1 MKTNLFILICLLISW
16 NAVAQITIHDRA
28 IVAQQE
34 RMVYK
39 EWDRNK
45 FYPKPNRILGIPTN
59 LLWYMT
65 WALHPNYPKTDR
77 RPLSPQGEQTQ
88 RLALAVAM
96 SITSDHYKK
105 EADSIQLASAKELA
119 RISGAFSEVDP
130 LYQLYYKKE
139 LKPLEKAGEEEA
151 FKDVPLAVQAY
162 LQETGGFAW
171 YQDEMGRLAERY
183 QLAKKLDMERGQR
196 ILMYH
201 RILQEMRQCLSRWQ
215 HQIHLSQQVVEFKS
229 LKSHVPIE
237 AESPVSWKETDDQK
251 VIERI
256 IKNREAIR

>member
-1 MKTNLFILICLLISW
+1 G
-16 NAVAQITIHDRA
+16 VAA
-28 IVAQQE
+28 
-34 RMVYK
+34 
-39 EWDRNK
+39 
-45 FYPKPNRILGIPTN
+45 
-59 LLWYMT
+59 
-65 WALHPNYPKTDR
+65 
-77 RPLSPQGEQTQ
+77 
-88 RLALAVAM
+88 AM
-96 SITSDHYKK
+96 SITSNYYKK

-119 RISGAFSEVDP
+119 RISGAFSEADP

-139 LKPLEKAGEEEA
+139 LKPLEKGGEEA
-151 FKDVPLAVQAY
+151 FDDVPTVVQAY
-162 LQETGGFAW
+162 LQETGALDW
-171 YQDEMGRLAERY
+171 YQEEMGRLAERY

-237 AESPVSWKETDDQK
+237 AESPVRWKELDDQK

>member
-1 MKTNLFILICLLISW
+1 MMRTNLFILICFLASW
-16 NAVAQITIHDRA
+16 NAAEKMAIHVRA
-28 IVAQQE
+28 IVAQRE

-45 FYPKPNRILGIPTN
+45 FYPNPNRILGVPTN

-88 RLALAVAM
+88 RLALAAAM
-96 SITSDHYKK
+96 SITSDYYKK

-119 RISGAFSEVDP
+119 RISGTFSEVDP
-130 LYQLYYKKE
+130 LYQLYYKNE
-139 LKPLEKAGEEEA
+139 LKSLENAGEEA
-151 FKDVPLAVQAY
+151 FDDVPIAVQAY
-162 LQETGGFAW
+162 LQETGALDWFKA
-171 YQDEMGRLAERY
+171 EMERLAERY

-215 HQIHLSQQVVEFKS
+215 YQIHLSQQVVEFKS
-229 LKSHVPIE
+229 FKRHAPI
-237 AESPVSWKETDDQK
+237 
-251 VIERI
+251 
-256 IKNREAIR
+256 

>member
-1 MKTNLFILICLLISW
+1 MRTVLLILICFLVSW
-16 NAVAQITIHDRA
+16 NAVAQMAIHDRA

-39 EWDRNK
+39 EWDQDK
-45 FYPKPNRILGIPTN
+45 FYPKPNRILGVPTN

-88 RLALAVAM
+88 RLALAAAM
-96 SITSDHYKK
+96 SITSDYYKK

-139 LKPLEKAGEEEA
+139 LKPLENPGEEA
-151 FKDVPLAVQAY
+151 FDDVPTVVQAY
-162 LQETGGFAW
+162 LQETGAFAW

-215 HQIHLSQQVVEFKS
+215 HQINLSQRVLEFKS
-229 LKSHVPIE
+229 FKSDKGRNP
-237 AESPVSWKETDDQK
+237 ARWNTTDGQK

-256 IKNREAIR
+256 IKNREAIQ

>member
-1 MKTNLFILICLLISW
+1 MKTVLFILICFLFSW
-16 NAVAQITIHDRA
+16 TASAQMAIHDRA

-39 EWDRNK
+39 EWDRDK
-45 FYPKPNRILGIPTN
+45 FYPKPNRILGVPTN

-96 SITSDHYKK
+96 SISSDYYKK
-105 EADSIQLASAKELA
+105 EADSIQLASGKELV
-119 RISGAFSEVDP
+119 RISGTFSEVDP
-130 LYQLYYKKE
+130 LYQMYYKKE
-139 LKPLEKAGEEEA
+139 LKPLENAGEEA
-151 FKDVPLAVQAY
+151 FDDVPIAVQTY
-162 LQETGGFAW
+162 LQETGAFAW
-171 YQDEMGRLAERY
+171 YQEEMERLAERY

-201 RILQEMRQCLSRWQ
+201 RILQEMKQFLSRWQ

-237 AESPVSWKETDDQK
+237 AESPARWKELDDQK

-256 IKNREAIR
+256 IKNREAIQ

>member
-1 MKTNLFILICLLISW
+1 
-16 NAVAQITIHDRA
+16 
-28 IVAQQE
+28 
-34 RMVYK
+34 
-39 EWDRNK
+39 
-45 FYPKPNRILGIPTN
+45 

-88 RLALAVAM
+88 RLALAAAM
-96 SITSDHYKK
+96 SITSDYYKK
-105 EADSIQLASAKELA
+105 EADSIQLASTKESA

-139 LKPLEKAGEEEA
+139 LKPLENPEEEA
-151 FKDVPLAVQAY
+151 FDDVPTDVQAY
-162 LQETGGFAW
+162 LQETGAFAW
-171 YQDEMGRLAERY
+171 YQEEMGRLAERY

-201 RILQEMRQCLSRWQ
+201 RILQEMRQCLNSWK
-215 HQIHLSQQVVEFKS
+215 HQIELSQQVVEFKI

-237 AESPVSWKETDDQK
+237 AGTPARWKETDDQK
-251 VIERI
+251 VIEKI

>member
-1 MKTNLFILICLLISW
+1 MKTVLFILICFVLSW
-16 NAVAQITIHDRA
+16 KVSAQMIIHDRA
-28 IVAQQE
+28 IVAQRE

-39 EWDRNK
+39 EWDQDK
-45 FYPKPNRILGIPTN
+45 FYPKPNRILGVPTN

-88 RLALAVAM
+88 RLALAAAM
-96 SITSDHYKK
+96 SITSDYYKK
-105 EADSIQLASAKELA
+105 EADSIRSASAKELA

-139 LKPLEKAGEEEA
+139 LKPLENPGEEA
-151 FKDVPLAVQAY
+151 FDDVPMAVQDY
-162 LQETGGFAW
+162 LQETGALDL
-171 YQDEMGRLAERY
+171 YQKEMERLAERY
-183 QLAKKLDMERGQR
+183 ELSKKLDMERGQR

-215 HQIHLSQQVVEFKS
+215 HQINLSQQVVEFKS
-229 LKSHVPIE
+229 FKSQVSRE
-237 AESPVSWKETDDQK
+237 AGSPTRWKETDDQT

>member
-1 MKTNLFILICLLISW
+1 MKTGLFILIYFLVFWKAS
-16 NAVAQITIHDRA
+16 AQMAIYDRA

-45 FYPKPNRILGIPTN
+45 FYPNPNRILGVPTN

-88 RLALAVAM
+88 RLALAAAM
-96 SITSDHYKK
+96 GITSDYYKQ
-105 EADSIQLASAKELA
+105 EADSIQLASVKELA

-139 LKPLEKAGEEEA
+139 LKPLENPGEEA
-151 FKDVPLAVQAY
+151 FDDVPVAIQAY
-162 LQETGGFAW
+162 LQETGAFAW
-171 YQDEMGRLAERY
+171 YQDEMGQLAERY

-215 HQIHLSQQVVEFKS
+215 YQIHLSQQVVEFKS
-229 LKSHVPIE
+229 LKSQVPIE
-237 AESPVSWKETDDQK
+237 AGSSVRWEETDDQK

>member
-1 MKTNLFILICLLISW
+1 MKTDFFILICFLVSW
-16 NAVAQITIHDRA
+16 NAAAQMAIHDRA

-34 RMVYK
+34 RMVHK
-39 EWDRNK
+39 EWDRDK
-45 FYPKPNRILGIPTN
+45 FYPKPNRILGVPTN

-65 WALHPNYPKTDR
+65 WALHPNYPKSDR

-88 RLALAVAM
+88 RLALAAAM
-96 SITSDHYKK
+96 SISSDYYKK
-105 EADSIQLASAKELA
+105 EADSIQLASAKELT

-130 LYQLYYKKE
+130 LYLLYYKNE
-139 LKPLEKAGEEEA
+139 LKPLENPSEKA
-151 FKDVPLAVQAY
+151 FDDVPLAVQDY
-162 LQETGGFAW
+162 LQETGVLDWF
-171 YQDEMGRLAERY
+171 QKETVRLAERY

-229 LKSHVPIE
+229 LKSHVSSE
-237 AESPVSWKETDDQK
+237 VGSPARWMETDDQK

-256 IKNREAIR
+256 IKNREAIQ

>member
-1 MKTNLFILICLLISW
+1 
-16 NAVAQITIHDRA
+16 TIHDRA

-39 EWDRNK
+39 DWDRNK
-45 FYPKPNRILGIPTN
+45 FYPKPNRILGVPTN

-77 RPLSPQGEQTQ
+77 RPLSPQGEQTK
-88 RLALAVAM
+88 RLALAAAM
-96 SITSDHYKK
+96 SITSDYYKK
-105 EADSIQLASAKELA
+105 EADSIRLASAKELT
-119 RISGAFSEVDP
+119 RISGAFSEADP
-130 LYQLYYKKE
+130 LYQLYYRKE
-139 LKPLEKAGEEEA
+139 LKPLENVGEEA
-151 FKDVPLAVQAY
+151 LDDVPVAVQAY
-162 LQETGGFAW
+162 LHETGALDWF
-171 YQDEMGRLAERY
+171 QVEMERLAERY

-215 HQIHLSQQVVEFKS
+215 HQINLSQQVVEFKAF
-229 LKSHVPIE
+229 KRHAPIE
-237 AESPVSWKETDDQK
+237 GGIYASWKETDDQK

-256 IKNREAIR
+256 IKNREAIQ

>member
-1 MKTNLFILICLLISW
+1 
-16 NAVAQITIHDRA
+16 
-28 IVAQQE
+28 
-34 RMVYK
+34 
-39 EWDRNK
+39 NK
-45 FYPKPNRILGIPTN
+45 FYPKPNRILGVPTN

-88 RLALAVAM
+88 RLALAAAM
-96 SITSDHYKK
+96 SISSDYYKK
-105 EADSIQLASAKELA
+105 EVDSIQLASAKELT
-119 RISGAFSEVDP
+119 RISGAFSEADP

-139 LKPLEKAGEEEA
+139 LKPLENPGEEA
-151 FKDVPLAVQAY
+151 FKDVPMAVQDY
-162 LQETGGFAW
+162 LQETGALDWFKS
-171 YQDEMGRLAERY
+171 EMERLAERY

-201 RILQEMRQCLSRWQ
+201 RILQDMKQCLSRWQ
-215 HQIHLSQQVVEFKS
+215 HQINLSQQVVEFKS
-229 LKSHVPIE
+229 LKIQVPIE
-237 AESPVSWKETDDQK
+237 AGAPARWEETDDQK

>member
-1 MKTNLFILICLLISW
+1 MKTVLFILICFVLSW
-16 NAVAQITIHDRA
+16 KVSAQMAIHDRA
-28 IVAQQE
+28 IVAQQK

-45 FYPKPNRILGIPTN
+45 FYPKPNRILGVPTN

-77 RPLSPQGEQTQ
+77 RLLSPQGEQTQ
-88 RLALAVAM
+88 RLALAAAM
-96 SITSDHYKK
+96 SITSDYYKK
-105 EADSIQLASAKELA
+105 EADSVQLASAKELA

-139 LKPLEKAGEEEA
+139 LKPLENLGEEV
-151 FKDVPLAVQAY
+151 FDDVPTVVQAY
-162 LQETGGFAW
+162 LRETGVLDWF
-171 YQDEMGRLAERY
+171 QQEMSRLAERY
-183 QLAKKLDMERGQR
+183 QLAKRLDMERGQR

-215 HQIHLSQQVVEFKS
+215 NQINLSQQVVEFKS
-229 LKSHVPIE
+229 FKNHGPIE
-237 AESPVSWKETDDQK
+237 AGSPARGKETDDQE

-256 IKNREAIR
+256 IKNREAIQ

>member
-1 MKTNLFILICLLISW
+1 MKTVLFILICFVLSGK
-16 NAVAQITIHDRA
+16 VSAQMIIHDRA

-45 FYPKPNRILGIPTN
+45 FYPKPNRILGVPTN

-88 RLALAVAM
+88 RLALAAAM
-96 SITSDHYKK
+96 SITSDYYKK
-105 EADSIQLASAKELA
+105 EADSIQLASTRELA
-119 RISGAFSEVDP
+119 RISGVFSEVDP

-139 LKPLEKAGEEEA
+139 LKPLENVGEEEA
-151 FKDVPLAVQAY
+151 FEDVPSAVQAY
-162 LQETGGFAW
+162 LQETGALEW
-171 YQDEMGRLAERY
+171 YQEEMGRLAERY

-196 ILMYH
+196 ILLYH
-201 RILQEMRQCLSRWQ
+201 RILQEMRQCLSSWQ
-215 HQIHLSQQVVEFKS
+215 HQIHLSQQVVEFKR
-229 LKSHVPIE
+229 LKSQVSSE
-237 AESPVSWKETDDQK
+237 AGSPARWKEFDDQK
-251 VIERI
+251 VIEKI
-256 IKNREAIR
+256 IKKREAIQ

>member
-1 MKTNLFILICLLISW
+1 
-16 NAVAQITIHDRA
+16 
-28 IVAQQE
+28 
-34 RMVYK
+34 
-39 EWDRNK
+39 
-45 FYPKPNRILGIPTN
+45 
-59 LLWYMT
+59 MT

-130 LYQLYYKKE
+130 LYQLYYRKE
-139 LKPLEKAGEEEA
+139 LKPLESPDKEA
-151 FKDVPLAVQAY
+151 FDDVPTVVQAY
-162 LQETGGFAW
+162 LQETGALAW
-171 YQDEMGRLAERY
+171 YQGEMGQLAERY

-215 HQIHLSQQVVEFKS
+215 YQIHLSQQVVEFKS

-237 AESPVSWKETDDQK
+237 AGSPARWKEIDDQK
-251 VIERI
+251 VIDRI
-256 IKNREAIR
+256 IRNKKTIR

>member
-1 MKTNLFILICLLISW
+1 NTQSLPELYQSGCSSSEQGFIRQKNFKMMKTVLLILIYFLVSW
-16 NAVAQITIHDRA
+16 DAAAQMAIHDRA

-39 EWDRNK
+39 EWDQDK
-45 FYPKPNRILGIPTN
+45 FYPKPNRILGVPTI

-77 RPLSPQGEQTQ
+77 RPLSPHGEQTQ
-88 RLALAVAM
+88 RLALAAAM
-96 SITSDHYKK
+96 SITSDYYKK
-105 EADSIQLASAKELA
+105 EADSILLASAKELT

-162 LQETGGFAW
+162 LQETGAFAW
-171 YQDEMGRLAERY
+171 YQEEMG
-183 QLAKKLDMERGQR
+183 
-196 ILMYH
+196 
-201 RILQEMRQCLSRWQ
+201 
-215 HQIHLSQQVVEFKS
+215 
-229 LKSHVPIE
+229 
-237 AESPVSWKETDDQK
+237 
-251 VIERI
+251 
-256 IKNREAIR
+256 